1 MAKQKKVTLLG
12 QNFETVG
19 ELMEALSKLPPETP
33 LNPFGSSNALLFY
46 IKKDKRA
53 YLDEDY
59 DWIEDEDIYNELE
72 DQIE

>member
-1 MAKQKKVTLLG
+1 
-12 QNFETVG
+12 
-19 ELMEALSKLPPETP
+19 MEALSKLPPETP

-59 DWIEDEDIYNELE
+59 SWIEDEDIYNELE